1 MDRRFFHKFEK
12 SELKYLLF
20 STIIVFILMLI
31 ININPISS
39 LISSFNPVIQ
49 FLLLNIGLYFTF
61 FFFIKG
67 LSLNGRW
74 TWEFPLVSLIMFLAF
89 DLILPEYHLTVANG
103 LIVGGVFGAS
113 AIDYFFGY
121 IYSLLG
127 ATGWLLVLLT
137 YVFTFA
143 VLLFIEALL
152 LKNFVENIE

>member
-1 MDRRFFHKFEK
+1 MARKFFRKFEK

-20 STIIVFILMLI
+20 SSIIVFFLILI
-31 ININPISS
+31 INVVPISS
-39 LISSFNPVIQ
+39 WISSFNPIIQ

-74 TWEFPLVSLIMFLAF
+74 TWQFPLVSIIMFLAF
-89 DLILPEYHLTVANG
+89 DLILPEYHVTVSQG
-103 LIVGGVFGAS
+103 LVVGGVFGAS

-121 IYSLLG
+121 IYSLIG
-127 ATGWLLVLLT
+127 ATGWLLVFLT
-137 YVFTFA
+137 YLFTFV